1 MAVTSK
7 QFPILDLSNEIL
19 DQINGST
26 IKPTY
31 DRSQLQ
37 AGIVHIGVGNFHRAH
52 LSWYLHRLMQ
62 KGMDLDWAIIGSGV
76 TEYDI
81 PMREKL
87 TSQDYLTTLIELDPK
102 GNQSSEIVG
111 PMIDYVA
118 VEKNNQS
125 LIQAMAQPN
134 IRIVSLTVTEG
145 GYFINEKGELTL
157 DHPDLVYDIQNPD
170 SPRTAF
176 GAIVSALALRRQS
189 GLGPFTG
196 LSCDNLI
203 ENGNKLKQ
211 AVLGIA
217 AKRDL
222 ELAKWIEENCTF
234 PNAMVDCIVP
244 RTGDVEINIVKN
256 LGINDL
262 APVSHE
268 DFRQWVIED
277 TFCAGRPAWEMVGV
291 QFSDN
296 VHGYENQ
303 KIKILNAGHQILANA
318 AELLH
323 IETVRDAMKNP
334 LLSNLLEKV
343 EQNDILPHVS
353 PVPGL
358 TPQDYLKLISG
369 RFANPSI
376 QDTVRRIAFDG
387 SSRHAVFITPSIRD
401 GIEMGLS
408 NKGLSLVEALWARM
422 CEGTR
427 EDGSIIEPNDPKW
440 TELNS
445 IAKKSKNKPELW
457 LKQTEIY
464 GDLYNNNDFVRSFSY
479 WLKELYANGTK
490 QTIKK
495 YLQD

>member
-7 QFPILDLSNEIL
+7 QFPILDLNNDAL

-87 TSQDYLTTLIELDPK
+87 ASQDFLTTLIELDPE
-102 GNQSSEIVG
+102 GNRSCEIVG
-111 PMIDYVA
+111 SMMDYVA
-118 VEKNNQS
+118 VEKNNQP
-125 LIQAMAQPN
+125 LIQAMSQPN

-145 GYFINEKGELTL
+145 GYFINEKGELIL
-157 DHPDLVYDIQNPD
+157 DHPDLVHDIENPD

-176 GAIVSALALRRQS
+176 GAMVSALDLRRQA

-217 AKRDL
+217 TKRNL
-222 ELAKWIEENCTF
+222 ELANWIEENCTF

-244 RTGDVEINIVKN
+244 RTGEVERNIVKS

-262 APVSHE
+262 IPVSHE
-268 DFRQWVIED
+268 NFRQWVIED
-277 TFCAGRPAWEMVGV
+277 KFCAGRPAWEDVGV

-296 VHGYENQ
+296 VHGYEDQ
-303 KIKILNAGHQILANA
+303 KIRILNGGHQIIANA
-318 AELLH
+318 AELLN

-334 LLSNLLEKV
+334 LIIGLLEKV
-343 EQNDILPHVS
+343 EYNDVLPHVS

-358 TPQDYLKLISG
+358 TPQDYFTLIAA

-376 QDTVRRIAFDG
+376 QDTIRRIAFDG
-387 SSRHAVFITPSIRD
+387 SSRHAVFLTPSIRD
-401 GIEMGLS
+401 GISKGISIE
-408 NKGLSLVEALWARM
+408 GLSLVEALWARM

-427 EDGSIIEPNDPKW
+427 EDGTTIEPNDPLW
-440 TELNS
+440 SELTS
-445 IAKKSKNKPELW
+445 IAKQSKDQPEVW
-457 LKQTEIY
+457 LQQFKIY
-464 GDLYNNNDFVRSFSY
+464 GVLSQNTHFVNSFSY
-479 WLKELYANGTK
+479 WLKELYAKGVE
-490 QTIKK
+490 QTITQ
-495 YLQD
+495 YLNN

>member
-7 QFPILDLSNEIL
+7 QFPILDLNNEAL

-87 TSQDYLTTLIELDPK
+87 ASQDFLTTLIELDPE
-102 GNQSSEIVG
+102 GNRSCEIVG
-111 PMIDYVA
+111 SMMDYVA
-118 VEKNNQS
+118 VEKNNQP
-125 LIQAMAQPN
+125 LIQAMSQPN

-145 GYFINEKGELTL
+145 GYFINEKGELIL
-157 DHPDLVYDIQNPD
+157 DHPDLVHDIESPD

-176 GAIVSALALRRQS
+176 GAMVSALDLRRQA

-211 AVLGIA
+211 VVLGIA
-217 AKRDL
+217 TNRNL
-222 ELAKWIEENCTF
+222 ELANWIEENCTF

-244 RTGDVEINIVKN
+244 RTGEVERNIVKS

-262 APVSHE
+262 VPVSHE
-268 DFRQWVIED
+268 NFRQWVIED
-277 TFCAGRPAWEMVGV
+277 KFCAGRPAWEDVGV
-291 QFSDN
+291 EFSDN
-296 VHGYENQ
+296 VHGYEDQ
-303 KIKILNAGHQILANA
+303 KIRILNGGHQILANA
-318 AELLH
+318 AELLN

-334 LLSNLLEKV
+334 IISGLLEKV
-343 EQNDILPHVS
+343 EYNDVLPHVS

-358 TPQDYLKLISG
+358 TPQDYFTLIAA

-376 QDTVRRIAFDG
+376 QDTIRRIAFDG
-387 SSRHAVFITPSIRD
+387 SSRHAVFLTPSIRD
-401 GIEMGLS
+401 GISKGISIE
-408 NKGLSLVEALWARM
+408 GLSLVEALWARM

-427 EDGSIIEPNDPKW
+427 EDGTTIEPNDPMW
-440 TELNS
+440 SELTS
-445 IAKKSKNKPELW
+445 IAKQSKDQPEVW
-457 LKQTEIY
+457 LQQSKIY
-464 GDLYNNNDFVRSFSY
+464 GVLSQNTHFVNSFSY
-479 WLKELYANGTK
+479 WLKELYAKGVE
-490 QTIKK
+490 QTITQ
-495 YLQD
+495 YLNN

>member
-7 QFPILDLSNEIL
+7 QFPILDLNNEAL
-19 DQINGST
+19 DQVNGST

-62 KGMDLDWAIIGSGV
+62 KGMDLNWAIIGSGV

-87 TSQDYLTTLIELDPK
+87 ASQDFLTTLIELDPE
-102 GNQSSEIVG
+102 GNRSCEIVG
-111 PMIDYVA
+111 SMMDYVA
-118 VEKNNQS
+118 VEKNNQP
-125 LIQAMAQPN
+125 LIQAMSQPN

-145 GYFINEKGELTL
+145 GYFINEKGELIL
-157 DHPDLVYDIQNPD
+157 DHPDLVHDIENPD

-176 GAIVSALALRRQS
+176 GAMVSALDLRRQA

-211 AVLGIA
+211 VVLGIA
-217 AKRDL
+217 TKRNL
-222 ELAKWIEENCTF
+222 ELANWIEENCTF

-244 RTGDVEINIVKN
+244 RTGEVERNIVKS

-262 APVSHE
+262 VPVSHE
-268 DFRQWVIED
+268 NFRQWVIED
-277 TFCAGRPAWEMVGV
+277 KFCAGRPAWEDVGV

-296 VHGYENQ
+296 VHGYEDQ
-303 KIKILNAGHQILANA
+303 KIRILNGGHQIIANA
-318 AELLH
+318 AELLN

-334 LLSNLLEKV
+334 LITGLLEKV
-343 EQNDILPHVS
+343 EYNDVLPHVS

-358 TPQDYLKLISG
+358 TPQDYFTLIAA

-376 QDTVRRIAFDG
+376 QDTIRRIAFDG
-387 SSRHAVFITPSIRD
+387 SSRHAVFLTPSIRD
-401 GIEMGLS
+401 GISKGIS
-408 NKGLSLVEALWARM
+408 IDGLSLVEALWARM

-427 EDGSIIEPNDPKW
+427 EDGTTIEPNDPLW
-440 TELNS
+440 SELTS
-445 IAKKSKNKPELW
+445 IAKQSKDQPEVW
-457 LKQTEIY
+457 LQQSKIY
-464 GDLYNNNDFVRSFSY
+464 GVLSQNTHFVNSFSY
-479 WLKELYANGTK
+479 WLKELFAKGVE
-490 QTIKK
+490 QTITQ
-495 YLQD
+495 YLNN